1 MTARLTLLLLLAI
14 LASECSATLKSYC
27 LAEDDD
33 CDEDWVPF
41 ENMASALV
49 GYDLPKGNPFATDS
63 IEDPGK
69 DHP

>member
-1 MTARLTLLLLLAI
+1 MRLPALLPFLLFI
-14 LASECSATLKSYC
+14 GNIDCTLKSYC

-49 GYDLPKGNPFATDS
+49 GYDLPKGNPFATNS

-69 DHP
+69 I